1 MPAAAA
7 SPPPYPTGGYA
18 APGRAGRPAMS
29 VSYLLTTRDAALA
42 AAWVRQLPEPP
53 VVPTDEEALIR
64 DLQRAGPRVW
74 IKDLA
79 DSRAR
84 YVPHRETL
92 VVAVGEPKSIPYE
105 DARGDPGNAMCLS
118 YEEST
123 TNLRSLVRVVAELAE
138 SRAVAALVSARLSRP
153 SSSASPFPDSGS
165 RNFAELEFIEAAV
178 DRLEDQAFVLDVFRR
193 GFRARL
199 RASRVTF
206 FLREEKRFV
215 AQPEE
220 WECPRSDPFVFWLQE
235 HAAIVDSQAL
245 GALDNPAAEVLVRRR
260 MAEWNARLL
269 VPIEV
274 HGTLAGWVVFGP
286 RADARQYSTSDR
298 EDALWFTGLFARV
311 LGQQKVLQSALA
323 TQHEARLLQR
333 YGPKVRVIRDD
344 GGDAMGLPVEVRET
358 LGLARREGHRVD
370 REFGRLRVSAAPIP
384 EERACWVLWD
394 EEGGAA
400 ESTARKLESE
410 RHRILHDLGLIL
422 SHELANALFS
432 VSAYFQHI
440 RKGTAETALPE
451 SLLQQVDRD
460 MLRLKEMP
468 HILETLHAMAREP
481 TASVEMR
488 RLVESVA
495 EQVDGSADVPTTP
508 VTLWGHEEKLRQAL
522 IWLCREVRGT
532 PAGGPPVE
540 SKIRI
545 TLQQRH
551 RPGSEAICLV
561 SIAYP
566 GLRVDQIKAG
576 EPEHPSEY
584 PTMPIYLAREV
595 IRFHYGTIHVGQ
607 GIDGPE
613 LHVALKSRPDAASRT
628 RESASEA

>member
-1 MPAAAA
+1 
-7 SPPPYPTGGYA
+7 
-18 APGRAGRPAMS
+18 MS
-29 VSYLLTTRDAALA
+29 VTYLITTRDAALA
-42 AAWVRQLPEPP
+42 ASWVRQLPEPP
-53 VVPTDEEALIR
+53 VVPTGDDELIR
-64 DLQRAGPRVW
+64 DLQRPGPRVW
-74 IKDLA
+74 IKDIA
-79 DSRAR
+79 DGRAR

-92 VVAVGEPKSIPYE
+92 VICVGEPKSIPFE
-105 DARGDPGNAMCLS
+105 DAKGDPGTTMCLS
-118 YEEST
+118 YEESLS
-123 TNLRSLVRVVAELAE
+123 NLRNLARVVAELAE
-138 SRAVAALVSARLSRP
+138 SRAVVALVSARLTRP
-153 SSSASPFPDSGS
+153 SSSAAPFPDNGS
-165 RNFAELEFIEAAV
+165 RSFAELEFIEAAV
-178 DRLEDQAFVLDVFRR
+178 DRLDDEEFVLDVFRR

-215 AQPEE
+215 AHPEE
-220 WECPRSDPFVFWLQE
+220 WECARSDPFVFWLQE
-235 HAAIVDSQAL
+235 HAAIVDPQAL
-245 GALDNPAAEVLVRRR
+245 SALDNPAAEVLVRRR

-274 HGTLAGWVVFGP
+274 HGTLGGWVVFGP
-286 RADARQYSTSDR
+286 RADARPYSTGDR
-298 EDALWFTGLFARV
+298 EDALWLTGLFSRV
-311 LGQQKVLQSALA
+311 LGQQKVLNAALA
-323 TQHEARLLQR
+323 SHSEVRLLQR
-333 YGPKVRVIRDD
+333 VGPRMRVIHDE

-384 EERACWVLWD
+384 DERACWVLWD
-394 EEGGAA
+394 EEGGAG
-400 ESTARKLESE
+400 ESMARKLETE

-432 VSAYFQHI
+432 VSAYFQHM
-440 RKGTAETALPE
+440 RKGATESALPE
-451 SLLQQVDRD
+451 NLVQQVDRD
-460 MLRLKEMP
+460 MQRLKEMP

-481 TASVEMR
+481 TSSVEMR

-495 EQVDGSADVPTTP
+495 EEVEGSADVPTTP

-522 IWLCREVRGT
+522 VWLFREVRV
-532 PAGGPPVE
+532 PSAGGAPVE
-540 SKIRI
+540 SKLRI

-576 EPEHPSEY
+576 EPEHAGEY
-584 PTMPIYLAREV
+584 PTMPIYLAREI
-595 IRFHYGTIHVGQ
+595 IRFHYGTIHIGQ

-613 LHVALKSRPDAASRT
+613 LHVALKSRPDAANRSRDGQAPAAA
-628 RESASEA
+628 ES